1 MRWLMD
7 ENVRF
12 CLSFHDEVRYLVADK
27 YAHKAALAMHTTNL
41 LTRAFCASRIGMPDL
56 PQSVAFFSSVEV
68 DTVLRKDATAECI
81 TPSNPHGLSAG
92 YGVPIGE
99 SLTIVEAIERCGGG
113 DIADWPWHTI
123 KKLNGKCHKVV
134 DKGQVQL

>member
-1 MRWLMD
+1 MRWLMAG
-7 ENVRF
+7 NVRF
-12 CLSFHDEVRYLVADK
+12 CLSFHDEVRYLVADN
-27 YAHKAALAMHTTNL
+27 YANQAALAMHTTNL

-92 YGVPIGE
+92 YGVAVGE
-99 SLTIVEAIERCGGG
+99 SLTITEAIVRCGGG
-113 DIADWPWHTI
+113 NIAEWPWHAT
-123 KKLNGKCHKVV
+123 KKLNDKYHKRV
-134 DKGQVQL
+134 DEGHGQQ